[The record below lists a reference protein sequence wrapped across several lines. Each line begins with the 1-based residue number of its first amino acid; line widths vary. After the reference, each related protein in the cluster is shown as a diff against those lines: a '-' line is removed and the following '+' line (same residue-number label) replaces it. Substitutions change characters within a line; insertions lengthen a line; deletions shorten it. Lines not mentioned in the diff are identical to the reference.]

1 MLRNELN
8 CDVARLTTHV
18 QACLATNQVV
28 ANCLLSTDFWLDKI
42 TRESRHTSELRHL
55 QQTSLP
61 WTGRRATCTDFVAK
75 RTTTFY
81 FLQQMF
87 ATGNN
92 LNCCRTAVWR
102 RPVVKRATSLIQLV
116 LQQCCKTSCAFFCF
130 LFYRTLKDKLTDSM
144 ASLDKLF
151 GSITIDWS
159 SLRRQQHWLSSTFS
173 QVI

>member
-1 MLRNELN
+1 MLR
-8 CDVARLTTHV
+8 VWPPKFKPV
-18 QACLATNQVV
+18 
-28 ANCLLSTDFWLDKI
+28 
-42 TRESRHTSELRHL
+42 L
-55 QQTSLP
+55 QQIRLSQVACWILTSDWIRLRRSHTIQGSYVTCSKTSLP

-75 RTTTFY
+75 STTTFY
-81 FLQQMF
+81 FLQKMF

-159 SLRRQQHWLSSTFS
+159 SLRRQQHWSSSTFS

>member
-1 MLRNELN
+1 MTLQLPFSFPSLRLWSAWSILN
-8 CDVARLTTHV
+8 FFF
-18 QACLATNQVV
+18 
-28 ANCLLSTDFWLDKI
+28 STSDWIKL
-42 TRESRHTSELRHL
+42 RRSHTIQGSYVTCSK
-55 QQTSLP
+55 TSLP

-75 RTTTFY
+75 STTTFY

-116 LQQCCKTSCAFFCF
+116 LQQCCKTGCTFFCS

-159 SLRRQQHWLSSTFS
+159 SLRR
-173 QVI
+173 

>member
-1 MLRNELN
+1 MTLQLPFSFPSLRLWSAWSILN
-8 CDVARLTTHV
+8 FFF
-18 QACLATNQVV
+18 
-28 ANCLLSTDFWLDKI
+28 STSDWIKL
-42 TRESRHTSELRHL
+42 RRSHTIQGSYVTCSK
-55 QQTSLP
+55 TSLP

-75 RTTTFY
+75 STTTFY
-81 FLQQMF
+81 FLQKMF

-159 SLRRQQHWLSSTFS
+159 SLRRQQHWSSSTFS